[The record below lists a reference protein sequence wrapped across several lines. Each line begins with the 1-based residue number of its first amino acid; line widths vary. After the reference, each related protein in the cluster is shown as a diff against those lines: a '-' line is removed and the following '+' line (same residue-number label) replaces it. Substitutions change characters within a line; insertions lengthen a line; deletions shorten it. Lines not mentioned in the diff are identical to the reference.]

1 MDRLRR
7 RPGFILR
14 VLIASLPLAVLA
26 VAICAS
32 RPGVASEPQSPAREK
47 EPAAAA
53 PVKKPDRPAL
63 EDALLKDFDNEL
75 LEGAGD
81 LKRRPKTNP
90 PGDDLLDEKKTPKPS
105 DAGEDISA
113 AARDDDPLVRI
124 SEAMRSVESLLSKP
138 AQRESPE
145 PIQRQILSDLAKLIE
160 QAEKQCAAQQPSS
173 GKGAKSQQ
181 VTKRQSAKQ
190 SKPSAGMGKP
200 STKPAQD
207 STDRLR
213 QTEAARVDP
222 AAVKGMLKDSW
233 GNLPPKAREQ
243 LLQNSPEQF
252 LPQYELMIERYYKR
266 LAEEQNPKR

>member
-1 MDRLRR
+1 M
-7 RPGFILR
+7 
-14 VLIASLPLAVLA
+14 
-26 VAICAS
+26 
-32 RPGVASEPQSPAREK
+32 
-47 EPAAAA
+47 
-53 PVKKPDRPAL
+53 
-63 EDALLKDFDNEL
+63 

-81 LKRRPKTNP
+81 LKHRPKTNP
-90 PGDDLLDEKKTPKPS
+90 SGDDPLDEKKTPEAA
-105 DAGEDISA
+105 DTGEDIG
-113 AARDDDPLVRI
+113 AARDDDPLVHI
-124 SEAMRSVESLLSKP
+124 SEAMRSVERLISKP
-138 AQRESPE
+138 TKSGNPE

-160 QAEKQCAAQQPSS
+160 QAEKQCAAQQSSS

-181 VTKRQSAKQ
+181 VTKRQSVKQ

-243 LLQNSPEQF
+243 MLQNSPEQF

-266 LAEEQNPKR
+266 LAEEQNSK